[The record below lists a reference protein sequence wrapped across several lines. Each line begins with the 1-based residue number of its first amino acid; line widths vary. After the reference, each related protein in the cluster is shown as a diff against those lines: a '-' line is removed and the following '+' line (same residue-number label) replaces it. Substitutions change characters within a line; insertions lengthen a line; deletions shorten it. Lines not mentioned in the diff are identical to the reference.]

1 MSANSPL
8 LRIALFGTASRFS
21 LLALQELA
29 AHRLVTAV
37 VLPQPK
43 PPGWRGSLLRIA
55 GIRRLSQVER
65 AARERG
71 IPVIFATN
79 SNQSMVADRLRMMQ
93 PDLIGV
99 AIYPRRIPQEIIAL
113 APLGAIN
120 VHPSLLP
127 RHRGPLP
134 LFWTYH
140 ADDRDAGVTVHH
152 MNQILDAGDIIVQE
166 RFPLPRAYPVE
177 KLDADVAVRGAL
189 LLRSAAQA
197 LASGRAPRV
206 VQDEDAATN
215 APRVR
220 WGTPMVRFD
229 EWDVERVWHFLAG
242 LCPRFQEPLV
252 NNSGGPVVY
261 QVVNGFEHGPSG
273 TPGSVEKTSNGWKLH
288 CRGGTVLLGK
298 AA

>member
-1 MSANSPL
+1 MNANSPL
-8 LRIALFGTASRFS
+8 LRIALFCTASRFS

-43 PPGWRGSLLRIA
+43 LPGWRGSLLRIA

-65 AARERG
+65 AAREQR

-79 SNQSMVADRLRMMQ
+79 SDQSMVADRLRMMQ

-99 AIYPRRIPQEIIAL
+99 AIYPRRIPQEITAL

-152 MNQILDAGDIIVQE
+152 MNQVLDAGDIIMQE

-206 VQDEDAATN
+206 VQDGDAATN

-220 WGTPMVRFD
+220 WD
-229 EWDVERVWHFLAG
+229 
-242 LCPRFQEPLV
+242 
-252 NNSGGPVVY
+252 
-261 QVVNGFEHGPSG
+261 
-273 TPGSVEKTSNGWKLH
+273 TSNGAFRRVG
-288 CRGGTVLLGK
+288 CRTGLALSGRFMPPVSGTIGQQLGRSSRLPSRQWFRAWPFRHAGQRRK
-298 AA
+298 NE